1 MVKFKGIDTRIR
13 HHSIRLL
20 GGANDFRHQVSKK
33 IFRKLDC
40 QIWIKKAKI
49 YEREQ
54 MPTKKSKD
62 IIMNSE
68 IELKL
73 LKEIE
78 ELKKKVSIL
87 EGKDEN
93 QIPTYKYSKIRD
105 TELKKLFEIEKNLDK
120 QIFFNWFNNQIEIVN
135 EVEVF
140 LNDLIAENES
150 LVDTYSEEDLKVNF
164 IVPILNKI
172 KFKSFDKKVRDFYE
186 LPMRYA
192 TDQFILNGTADF
204 VVSEGLV
211 ESKKP
216 YFFIQEFKRHEE
228 YGNPRPQLLAEL
240 ITAVELNDWQF
251 IKGAYIAGAH
261 WHFAILEKLERH
273 KYQYF
278 ISQNFDSTRI
288 EDLKAIYRNLLF
300 VKNEILAMVDT

>member
-1 MVKFKGIDTRIR
+1 
-13 HHSIRLL
+13 
-20 GGANDFRHQVSKK
+20 
-33 IFRKLDC
+33 
-40 QIWIKKAKI
+40 
-49 YEREQ
+49 
-54 MPTKKSKD
+54 
-62 IIMNSE
+62 MNSE

-78 ELKKKVSIL
+78 ELRKEVNLLK
-87 EGKDEN
+87 GKDEN
-93 QIPTYKYSKIRD
+93 KIPTYQYSKIRD

-120 QIFFNWFNNQIEIVN
+120 QIFFKWFNNQIEIVN

-150 LVDTYSEEDLKVNF
+150 LVETYSEEDLKVNF

-186 LPMRYA
+186 LSMTYK
-192 TDQFILNGTADF
+192 TSQFILNGTCDF

-216 YFFIQEFKRHEE
+216 YFFIQEFKRSED

-240 ITAVELNDWQF
+240 ISAIELNDWKL
-251 IKGAYIAGAH
+251 IKGAYIIGGN

-278 ISQNFDSTRI
+278 ISQNFDSTKI
-288 EDLKAIYRNLLF
+288 EDLKAIYKNLLF

>member
-1 MVKFKGIDTRIR
+1 
-13 HHSIRLL
+13 
-20 GGANDFRHQVSKK
+20 
-33 IFRKLDC
+33 
-40 QIWIKKAKI
+40 
-49 YEREQ
+49 
-54 MPTKKSKD
+54 
-62 IIMNSE
+62 MNSE
-68 IELKL
+68 IELKQL
-73 LKEIE
+73 KKEIK

-93 QIPTYKYSKIRD
+93 QIPTYQYSKIRD

-120 QIFFNWFNNQIEIVN
+120 QIFFKWFNNQIEIVN

-150 LVDTYSEEDLKVNF
+150 LVETYSEEDLKVNF

-186 LPMRYA
+186 LPMTYK
-192 TDQFILNGTADF
+192 TSQFILNGTVDF
-204 VVSEGLV
+204 AVSEGLV

-240 ITAVELNDWQF
+240 ISAVELNDWRF
-251 IKGAYIAGAH
+251 IKGAYITGSH

-278 ISQNFDSTRI
+278 ISQNFDSTKI
-288 EDLKAIYRNLLF
+288 EDLKSIYKNLLF
-300 VKNEILAMVDT
+300 VKNEILAMVDA

>member
-1 MVKFKGIDTRIR
+1 
-13 HHSIRLL
+13 
-20 GGANDFRHQVSKK
+20 
-33 IFRKLDC
+33 
-40 QIWIKKAKI
+40 
-49 YEREQ
+49 
-54 MPTKKSKD
+54 
-62 IIMNSE
+62 MNSE

>member
-1 MVKFKGIDTRIR
+1 VEAF
-13 HHSIRLL
+13 
-20 GGANDFRHQVSKK
+20 
-33 IFRKLDC
+33 
-40 QIWIKKAKI
+40 
-49 YEREQ
+49 
-54 MPTKKSKD
+54 
-62 IIMNSE
+62 
-68 IELKL
+68 LK
-73 LKEIE
+73 
-78 ELKKKVSIL
+78 
-87 EGKDEN
+87 
-93 QIPTYKYSKIRD
+93 
-105 TELKKLFEIEKNLDK
+105 
-120 QIFFNWFNNQIEIVN
+120 
-135 EVEVF
+135 
-140 LNDLIAENES
+140 DLIAENES